1 MARTIFKW
9 ARIGGYEVSSK
20 GDPRFSALN
29 AVMPDGRTI
38 EQIYQLDPGGKAYE
52 PGGTNWRL
60 GKGKPAK
67 DGKSREQLWEFYLG
81 LWRSWAHANIPLMRE
96 LYFEAARAGWLLS
109 DRYAKTEINQ
119 ARALSIILNELIEE
133 ARYGKQE

>member
-38 EQIYQLDPGGKAYE
+38 EQIYQCDVKGYQPGGRDWKK
-52 PGGTNWRL
+52 
-60 GKGKPAK
+60 GKGKPPIN
-67 DGKSREQLWEFYLG
+67 GKTPAQLWEEYLG
-81 LWRSWAHANIPLMRE
+81 LWRVWARNNLGLMRE
-96 LYFEAARAGWLLS
+96 LYFEGAHVGWLLS
-109 DRYAKTEINQ
+109 DRFASTDINQ
-119 ARALSIILNELIEE
+119 ARALAEILNELIEE
-133 ARYGKQE
+133 QRYKT